1 MFSINNK
8 NKGFLTL
15 SPQAEQLKERI
26 NVWKP
31 FIYKLELSISQPFT
45 STPSTQREV
54 FRLFHTFQKCSKNAV
69 FMLV

>member
-15 SPQAEQLKERI
+15 SPQAEQLKESI

-45 STPSTQREV
+45 STPSTQRG
-54 FRLFHTFQKCSKNAV
+54 SKGQN
-69 FMLV
+69 